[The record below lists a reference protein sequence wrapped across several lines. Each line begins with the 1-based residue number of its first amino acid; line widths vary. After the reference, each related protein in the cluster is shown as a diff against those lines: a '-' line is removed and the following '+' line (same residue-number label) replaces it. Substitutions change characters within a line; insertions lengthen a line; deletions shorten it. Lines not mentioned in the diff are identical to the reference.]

1 PVINTIEAG
10 TKEVSGTSEPL
21 STVTLTLPDGTTK
34 DVKADDKG
42 VWTTT
47 LETPLVHDA
56 VIKAVT
62 SDVANNKSAEATQ
75 TVKDTVVPAVP
86 VINTIEAGTKVVDGT
101 SEPLSTVTLTLPD
114 GTTKDVKVDD
124 KGVWTITLET
134 PLVHDAVIKAEA
146 SDVAGNKSPEA
157 AQTVKDTTA
166 PAAPT
171 IDKIE
176 AGAKVVSG
184 TSEPLSTVTLTL
196 PDGKTTE
203 VKADADGK
211 WTTELVEPLTHDAVI
226 KAVTSD
232 VANNKSPEATQ
243 TVKDTIAPAVPTID
257 TIEAGAKVVNGTSEP
272 LSTVTLTLP
281 DGKTTEVKAD
291 ADGKWTAELAE
302 PLAHDAVIKA
312 VASDVANNKSSE
324 ATQTVKDTVVPTIPT
339 IDAIE
344 AGDKKVSGTSE
355 PLSTVTLTLP
365 DGKTT
370 EVKADADG
378 KWTTELAE
386 PLTHNAVIKAVA
398 SDAAGNK
405 SPEATQTV
413 KDTVVPAIPT
423 IDTIEAGAKVVNG
436 TSEPLSTVTLTLP
449 DGKTTEV
456 KADADGKWTA
466 ELAEPLA
473 HDAVIKAVASDVAN
487 NKSAEAT
494 QTVKDTVAPVAPEIK
509 AIEAG
514 DKVVSGTSEPLS
526 TVTLTLPNGKTAE
539 VKTDDKGVWTTTLET
554 PLAHNEVIK
563 AVTSDVANNK
573 SPEATQTVKD
583 TVAPKAPIVN
593 EIKSTDQAIGG
604 SAEPNSNV
612 FVVLANGKILETKA
626 DAEGNWNVELLDGQS
641 LIGNETVKVY
651 AKDLAENQSD
661 TVESEIVLVEV
672 PAEPEVETPA
682 EPAPEVTPEV
692 PVEETTPTEP
702 EIPVEEVPEVPA
714 EPEPETPTTPVP
726 EVTPEV
732 PVEETTPTE
741 PEIPVE
747 EVPEVP
753 AEPEVVTPTTP
764 VPEVTP
770 EVPAEE
776 ATPTAPEVPVEEIP
790 EVPSEPEAET
800 PIEPAPEVIPEAPVE
815 EATPTEPRSGVTPE
829 EPVEEPTSEISEE
842 EPTLTGS
849 ETPVEKEPVKETEET
864 STEISPSKED
874 TVIESEKEEE
884 NDEVTVENNDISK
897 ESTGEVTTQNDT
909 ENVKTKSVKKD
920 VQDKKSTT
928 LNSKTFTHKKESKP
942 NKQALPET
950 GNETSSMPLLGLL
963 LTLFGLGFIAR
974 RFNKNEK
981 TDK

>member
-1 PVINTIEAG
+1 MA
-10 TKEVSGTSEPL
+10 EPL
-21 STVTLTLPDGTTK
+21 T
-34 DVKADDKG
+34 
-42 VWTTT
+42 
-47 LETPLVHDA
+47 HNA
-56 VIKAVT
+56 VIKAV
-62 SDVANNKSAEATQ
+62 A
-75 TVKDTVVPAVP
+75 
-86 VINTIEAGTKVVDGT
+86 
-101 SEPLSTVTLTLPD
+101 
-114 GTTKDVKVDD
+114 
-124 KGVWTITLET
+124 
-134 PLVHDAVIKAEA
+134 
-146 SDVAGNKSPEA
+146 
-157 AQTVKDTTA
+157 
-166 PAAPT
+166 
-171 IDKIE
+171 
-176 AGAKVVSG
+176 
-184 TSEPLSTVTLTL
+184 
-196 PDGKTTE
+196 
-203 VKADADGK
+203 
-211 WTTELVEPLTHDAVI
+211 
-226 KAVTSD
+226 SD

-243 TVKDTIAPAVPTID
+243 TVKDTVVPAVPTID
-257 TIEAGAKVVNGTSEP
+257 T
-272 LSTVTLTLP
+272 
-281 DGKTTEVKAD
+281 
-291 ADGKWTAELAE
+291 
-302 PLAHDAVIKA
+302 
-312 VASDVANNKSSE
+312 
-324 ATQTVKDTVVPTIPT
+324 
-339 IDAIE
+339 
-344 AGDKKVSGTSE
+344 
-355 PLSTVTLTLP
+355 
-365 DGKTT
+365 
-370 EVKADADG
+370 
-378 KWTTELAE
+378 
-386 PLTHNAVIKAVA
+386 
-398 SDAAGNK
+398 
-405 SPEATQTV
+405 
-413 KDTVVPAIPT
+413 
-423 IDTIEAGAKVVNG
+423 
-436 TSEPLSTVTLTLP
+436 
-449 DGKTTEV
+449 
-456 KADADGKWTA
+456 
-466 ELAEPLA
+466 
-473 HDAVIKAVASDVAN
+473 
-487 NKSAEAT
+487 
-494 QTVKDTVAPVAPEIK
+494 
-509 AIEAG
+509 IEAG

-583 TVAPKAPIVN
+583 TVAPKAPVVN

-604 SAEPNSNV
+604 SAEPNSKV

-641 LIGNETVKVY
+641 LIDNETVKVY

-714 EPEPETPTTPVP
+714 EPEIETPAEPAP

-741 PEIPVE
+741 PEVPVE

-753 AEPEVVTPTTP
+753 AEPEPETPTEPAPEVTPEVPVEEATPTEPEIPVEEVLEVPTKPDAETPTTP

-776 ATPTAPEVPVEEIP
+776 TTPTAPEVPVEEIP

-815 EATPTEPRSGVTPE
+815 EATPTAPTPE
-829 EPVEEPTSEISEE
+829 EPVEEPTS
-842 EPTLTGS
+842 TGS
-849 ETPVEKEPVKETEET
+849 ETPVAKEPVKETEET
-864 STEISPSKED
+864 STESSPSKED

-909 ENVKTKSVKKD
+909 ENVKTKSVEKD
-920 VQDKKSTT
+920 VQDKKSTI
-928 LNSKTFTHKKESKP
+928 LNSKTSTHKKESKP

-950 GNETSSMPLLGLL
+950 GNETSSMPLLGSL